1 VCQDHAVTTA
11 LCCRWGGM
19 LYEAVISQYVQSGVA
34 YWVGPGYWMRW
45 HVLSIYTRWRS
56 RMSQLASA
64 GPHFG
69 YLKSLAVWATQSLA
83 ACHGNKRSVPGRLQ
97 PVRGGF
103 SENAF
108 MKVCAS
114 SNYTLGVPLGAIG
127 PQSSNPR
134 LPSRRPRFA

>member
-1 VCQDHAVTTA
+1 MCQDHAVTTA

-69 YLKSLAVWATQSLA
+69 YLIYFRSARNSDKSLDGWKDWHSAWSMTVEAPSTMRRARWF
-83 ACHGNKRSVPGRLQ
+83 VPEKLGRL
-97 PVRGGF
+97 GD
-103 SENAF
+103 SEP
-108 MKVCAS
+108 C
-114 SNYTLGVPLGAIG
+114 
-127 PQSSNPR
+127 R
-134 LPSRRPRFA
+134 LSWE